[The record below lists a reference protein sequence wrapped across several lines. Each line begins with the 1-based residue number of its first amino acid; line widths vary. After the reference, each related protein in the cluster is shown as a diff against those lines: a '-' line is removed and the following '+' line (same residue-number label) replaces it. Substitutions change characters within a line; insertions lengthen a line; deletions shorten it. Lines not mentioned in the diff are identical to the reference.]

1 MSKYAQHQTKRT
13 KNKMIKFVS
22 RNKPKA
28 VVDMIPMIDI
38 VFQLVIFFMVA
49 TTFKTT
55 TGLELNIPQAKTVT
69 TISSTPLKVY
79 IQDENLITIGDFK
92 TDKQNFESFLQK
104 TASSDKK
111 SVVIYG
117 NKAMEYQLL
126 IDIMDILRNNGY
138 TSIDLALKKK

>member
-1 MSKYAQHQTKRT
+1 
-13 KNKMIKFVS
+13 MIKFVT

-55 TGLELNIPQAKTVT
+55 TGLELNIPQAKTVA

-79 IQDENLITIGDFK
+79 IQDENLITVGDYK
-92 TDKQNFESFLQK
+92 TDLENFNQILNK
-104 TASSDKK
+104 VATSDKK
-111 SVVIYG
+111 NVIIYG

-126 IDIMDILRNNGY
+126 IDIMDTLRSNGY
-138 TSIDLALKKK
+138 ESIDLALKKK